1 MARKPLIYKVF
12 EGLSKAVEGSKVA
25 NTIQDVPCIYLEN
38 RPTNINEKVNSF
50 VVIDLPAA
58 INRMIL
64 SNRDKMTESNGVMY
78 LFVRAKTDGT
88 SDLLSETKRAEALMG
103 IFPIS
108 TPYFVASNP
117 VRIYT
122 GRDNYNFQVTTI
134 RFHLRTRLDADILEE
149 DE

>member
-25 NTIQDVPCIYLEN
+25 NTIQNVPCIYLEN

-108 TPYFVASNP
+108 TP
-117 VRIYT
+117 
-122 GRDNYNFQVTTI
+122 
-134 RFHLRTRLDADILEE
+134 
-149 DE
+149 